1 MIFQPILPFPL
12 YGSGANKW
20 NFITR
25 PTIPVL
31 FSASVPTG
39 FNTFDRKGGLGD
51 IQLPMVI
58 SPPTGKLLLGAGP
71 AFLFPTAT
79 DDAFGR
85 NQWGAGP
92 ALVVGYL
99 TEKATFVVFGQ
110 YYWGT
115 GWQGDREPGERDAS
129 YLNLLYLMYVNLTD
143 AWQFGFS
150 PTITYDHRAS
160 SGNKWNVPVGLMVT
174 KTTLVGKMPVKF
186 KFGVEWD
193 WSSVSD
199 YLARLAGARPAQ
211 DLAYLAPHGALRQC
225 VLGGDAREADPGE
238 LEAMR
243 ALLRASLEQGA

>member
-1 MIFQPILPFPL
+1 
-12 YGSGANKW
+12 
-20 NFITR
+20 
-25 PTIPVL
+25 
-31 FSASVPTG
+31 
-39 FNTFDRKGGLGD
+39 
-51 IQLPMVI
+51 MVI

-92 ALVVGYL
+92 ALVVGYM

-129 YLNLLYLMYVNLTD
+129 YLNLLYLMYVNLPN

-186 KFGVEWD
+186 QFGVEY
-193 WSSVSD
+193 SVVSQD
-199 YLARLAGARPAQ
+199 AYGEQAKLVLEVIPVIPA
-211 DLAYLAPHGALRQC
+211 LVRRSI
-225 VLGGDAREADPGE
+225 LGGK
-238 LEAMR
+238 
-243 ALLRASLEQGA
+243 